1 MSLDSRTAIQSILQ
15 KRYSDVR
22 ITDVSN
28 VAALD
33 EVIMR
38 NPGLVFLGVKFV
50 PNDAY
55 TNAGPVW
62 LSQRLS
68 SAGIACTGSSKAA
81 FMLEHNKQLGK
92 QQVRSEG
99 LATADSI
106 LLEQGESF
114 MEADISIDYPI
125 FVKPVDGGGG
135 SGINEHSLVHNFDEL
150 KTQVAWLM
158 ENVKTD
164 ALLESYLPGREFS
177 VGILQ
182 EGSSDD
188 FHAMPLEIVAPKN
201 LGGSRFL
208 SSRVKREDAEQT
220 YEITDHDLKNRLS
233 RFALSAFTALGAEGY
248 GRIDVRMDADGKPHF
263 LEANLLPSLLDNY
276 GNLPKAC
283 FMNIGL
289 GHSALILQIA
299 ALGLAKNDD
308 QLSFDN
314 DTAGYSI
321 ATGLQA
327 IPA

>member
-1 MSLDSRTAIQSILQ
+1 MSLDSRTAIQGILE

-33 EVIMR
+33 EVIAR
-38 NPGLVFLGVKFV
+38 KPDLVFLGVKFV
-50 PNDAY
+50 PGDLYANSL
-55 TNAGPVW
+55 PVW
-62 LSQRLS
+62 LSQRLA
-68 SAGIACTGSSKAA
+68 SAGIACTGSSRAA
-81 FMLEHNKQLGK
+81 FILEHNKQLGK

-99 LATADSI
+99 LATADSL
-106 LLEQGESF
+106 LLEQGEYF
-114 MEADISIDYPI
+114 TEADISIDYPI

-135 SGINEHSLVHNFDEL
+135 SGINEYSLVHNFDEL
-150 KTQVAWLM
+150 KTQVTWLM

-182 EGSSDD
+182 EVFSDD
-188 FHAMPLEIVAPKN
+188 FHAMPLEIVAPTN
-201 LGGSRFL
+201 QTGSRFL

-220 YEITDHDLKNRLS
+220 YEIIDQELKDTLS
-233 RFALSAFTALGAEGY
+233 RFALGAFTALGAEGY
-248 GRIDVRMDADGKPHF
+248 GRIDVRMDANGEPHF

-283 FMNIGL
+283 YMNIGL

-308 QLSFDN
+308 QLSFDSN
-314 DTAGYSI
+314 TAGYAI
-321 ATGLQA
+321 GTGLQA